1 MSLVIWRVV
10 APVWMQLRRPVL
22 AAAAL
27 AVLAPFG
34 AFPTVTSDNDSSTY
48 TFLALDDTIGFF
60 AFFVVGIAV
69 RRAFSAREVRAFF
82 ALDATRAAA
91 YAVFAAMLVG
101 VLGNL
106 ALSCGG
112 IGWYEVVEFT
122 GSYSV
127 PRRGYFGDKWVRGI
141 GPYENMFGDSA
152 GSYFYVWYVFVALFP
167 LRLATVAATLTLFS
181 CAEPLCVRLL
191 AARTCC
197 GRELGP
203 LELNITELGSRSI
216 TNYIMHEY
224 VLLLVVPYC
233 TAFYGPTPRAFAL
246 VVLFTIVQSTFWM
259 CAPVNALLRPVFL
272 APPID
277 GLLLDK
283 PEAPCAGSDQAMM
296 TGPKSAAD
304 RALV

>member
-22 AAAAL
+22 AAAAI
-27 AVLAPFG
+27 AVLAPYG
-34 AFPTVTSDNDSSTY
+34 AFPTATTDNDSGTY
-48 TFLALDDTIGFF
+48 TFLALDDTVGFF
-60 AFFVVGIAV
+60 AFFVVGVAI

-122 GSYSV
+122 NSYSV
-127 PRRGYFGDKWVRGI
+127 PHRGYFGDKWVRGI

-167 LRLATVAATLTLFS
+167 LRLGATLFL
-181 CAEPLCVRLL
+181 
-191 AARTCC
+191 
-197 GRELGP
+197 
-203 LELNITELGSRSI
+203 
-216 TNYIMHEY
+216 
-224 VLLLVVPYC
+224 
-233 TAFYGPTPRAFAL
+233 TPRMK
-246 VVLFTIVQSTFWM
+246 S
-259 CAPVNALLRPVFL
+259 FL
-272 APPID
+272 G
-277 GLLLDK
+277 GLGLT
-283 PEAPCAGSDQAMM
+283 EQG
-296 TGPKSAAD
+296 
-304 RALV
+304 